1 MTRRAPLQPG
11 DAAWLAALGAAARA
25 IGGDDLPARLLQLF
39 ARLIRHD
46 MAMVVRYARFSAPD
60 FLVCEG
66 LPAHQ
71 IETYREGWYR
81 FDPFYGY
88 WQRRERGGVV
98 SFRDVAPPAL
108 LRSGYRAFQR
118 QAKIC
123 DELCMF
129 LPGVGR
135 GSIALFLE
143 RSQGWFTAAEKERAR
158 LVCPAI
164 AGLYRAH
171 VSHIFAALGSSPGAP
186 SPQLTRATLLVD
198 RDGERVFA
206 NKDWRAAEADPAV
219 ERALAELVKER
230 SGQIRLSDNRM
241 LHVAPLE
248 ADFPLA
254 PGGRIHVIE
263 RIGLAPAALSPRAV
277 IAQFGAGLTPRERDI
292 VLLVLEGHPSATIA
306 KRLGIGRGTVK
317 NHRRRL
323 YDKLDITT
331 ERELFL
337 RYLEWLAQSDAA
349 GEPSPRT

>member
-1 MTRRAPLQPG
+1 MKRQAPLRPG
-11 DAAWLAALGAAARA
+11 DAAWLTALGETARA
-25 IGGDDLPARLLQLF
+25 IGSDAFPARLLRLF
-39 ARLIRHD
+39 GRLIRHD

-66 LPAHQ
+66 FPDHQ
-71 IETYREGWYR
+71 IETYRAGWYR
-81 FDPFYGY
+81 IDPFYGF

-98 SFRDVAPPAL
+98 SFREVAPPAL

-123 DELCMF
+123 DELGMF

-143 RSQGWFTAAEKERAR
+143 RSEGWFSAAEKERAR
-158 LVCPAI
+158 RAYPAI

-171 VSHIFAALGSSPGAP
+171 VGHIFASLDSSAGAP

-206 NKDWRAAEADPAV
+206 NKDWRAAEGDPGVGRAV
-219 ERALAELVKER
+219 AELMNAR
-230 SGQIRLSDNRM
+230 SGQVQLSGNRM

-248 ADFPLA
+248 PDFPLA
-254 PGGRIHVIE
+254 PSGRIYVIE
-263 RIGLAPAALSPRAV
+263 RIGLAPAPLSPRAV
-277 IAQFGAGLTPRERDI
+277 VARFGAGLTPREREI
-292 VLLVLEGHPSATIA
+292 VALVLEGHPSVTIA

-331 ERELFL
+331 EREIFL
-337 RYLEWLAQSDAA
+337 AFIAA
-349 GEPSPRT
+349 SRPS